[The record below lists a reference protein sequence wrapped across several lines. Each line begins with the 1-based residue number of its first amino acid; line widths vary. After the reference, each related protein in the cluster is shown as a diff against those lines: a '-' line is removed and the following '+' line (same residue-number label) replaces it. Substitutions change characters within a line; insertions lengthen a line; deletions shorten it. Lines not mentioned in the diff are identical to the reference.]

1 MNKPVIL
8 SEDTLVA
15 PIVVDAPAA
24 PAPAAPAFAV
34 IGAISFSHLL
44 NDLMQSLIPS
54 VYPILKDNYALD
66 FGQIGMI
73 TLAFMFT
80 SSLLQPVIGAYT
92 DKYPKPFSLALGMGF
107 TFAGL
112 ILLSVAHHYWVILL
126 ATGLVGTGSAV
137 FHPESSR
144 IARMASGGR
153 VGMAQSVFQVGGNL
167 GTAIGPVLAALII
180 VPFGQGSIAWFSLVA
195 ALAIV
200 VLWQIGRWYEPRI
213 AQRKGAHTSLPEDG
227 PSSARTMVALTVLMV
242 LLFSKTFYTA
252 SIGSYYTFFLMQK
265 FGVSTQA
272 SQIYLFLFL
281 GASAVGVFFGGPLGD
296 RFGRK
301 YVIWFSIIGAL
312 PFTLALPYVD
322 LYWNAVLSI
331 VIGFII
337 SSATPAIIVYA
348 QELMPHRL
356 GMISGLFYGMAFGF
370 GGIGAAV
377 LGQVAD
383 WKDINFVYQVC
394 AFLPAIG
401 LLAIFLP
408 QMKRR
413 KL

>member
-1 MNKPVIL
+1 M
-8 SEDTLVA
+8 
-15 PIVVDAPAA
+15 DAPAA

-126 ATGLVGTGSAV
+126 AAGLVGTGSAV

-180 VPFGQGSIAWFSLVA
+180 VPFGQGSIA
-195 ALAIV
+195 
-200 VLWQIGRWYEPRI
+200 
-213 AQRKGAHTSLPEDG
+213 
-227 PSSARTMVALTVLMV
+227 
-242 LLFSKTFYTA
+242 
-252 SIGSYYTFFLMQK
+252 
-265 FGVSTQA
+265 
-272 SQIYLFLFL
+272 
-281 GASAVGVFFGGPLGD
+281 
-296 RFGRK
+296 
-301 YVIWFSIIGAL
+301 
-312 PFTLALPYVD
+312 
-322 LYWNAVLSI
+322 
-331 VIGFII
+331 
-337 SSATPAIIVYA
+337 
-348 QELMPHRL
+348 
-356 GMISGLFYGMAFGF
+356 
-370 GGIGAAV
+370 
-377 LGQVAD
+377 
-383 WKDINFVYQVC
+383 
-394 AFLPAIG
+394 
-401 LLAIFLP
+401 
-408 QMKRR
+408 
-413 KL
+413 